1 MASLSRSAP
10 STARTFEVVSVAA
23 PRVPRIAVS
32 KQEAATAL
40 GVSIDFFDEHIVA
53 DLRTV
58 RVGRRRLIPVAELE
72 RWLDKHADL
81 ARVP

>member
-1 MASLSRSAP
+1 
-10 STARTFEVVSVAA
+10 VSVAA

-32 KQEAATAL
+32 KQEAADAL